1 MFIVSI
7 FGKKQLFLNSKTDDF
22 VRLLPEQF
30 DCDESDI
37 EVEYL
42 DEADQ
47 KAIRREMKIN
57 PDKNYRFDLF
67 EKKLIEFV
75 PPKFRPGEP
84 RPGHIL
90 NKQAKQDGEPSENPN
105 AIDKNDYDFL
115 ENEEKILYL
124 KSIAWT
130 PRQWEVWEYSSL
142 IGSNG
147 ADVVFNSDSPEC
159 KESVREVLTFKTKKV
174 TKINYTPTVN
184 SLTGE
189 PGVKVESME
198 FEE

>member
-7 FGKKQLFLNSKTDDF
+7 LGKKQLFLNSKTDDF
-22 VRLLPEQF
+22 IRLLPGQF

-47 KAIRREMKIN
+47 KTIKREMKIN
-57 PDKNYRFDLF
+57 PDKGYRFDF
-67 EKKLIEFV
+67 DEKKLFEITRA
-75 PPKFRPGEP
+75 KFKPGDLNPE
-84 RPGHIL
+84 HIM
-90 NKQAKQDGEPSENPN
+90 NKQPKPN
-105 AIDKNDYDFL
+105 YEQSSDPTAIEYDDFL
-115 ENEEKILYL
+115 ELTIEEKKEYL
-124 KSIAWT
+124 KRVSWV
-130 PRQWEVWEYSSL
+130 PRNWEQIEYSV
-142 IGSNG
+142 IVGTVGS
-147 ADVVFNSDSPEC
+147 DLMFNADSPEC

-174 TKINYTPTVN
+174 TKINYSQTVN

-189 PGVKVESME
+189 IGMKVDSME

>member
-22 VRLLPEQF
+22 IRILPEQF

-37 EVEYL
+37 EIEYV
-42 DEADQ
+42 DEVDQ

-57 PDKNYRFDLF
+57 PDKNYRFDLD
-67 EKKLIEFV
+67 KKRLIEFV
-75 PPKFRPGEP
+75 APKFRPGEP
-84 RPGHIL
+84 RPDHIL
-90 NKQAKQDGEPSENPN
+90 NKQPKQDNEPEENPN
-105 AIDKNDYDFL
+105 SINKNDYDVL
-115 ENEEKILYL
+115 ENEEKISYL
-124 KSIAWT
+124 KSITWT
-130 PRQWEVWEYSSL
+130 PRQWEMWEFSRL

-147 ADVVFNSDSPEC
+147 ADVVFNADSPEC
-159 KESVREVLTFKTKKV
+159 KESVRAVLTFKTKKV

-189 PGVKVESME
+189 PGMKVESME